1 MFSSQGSHIGAQ
13 EQPWDAVASHCLL
26 DECPASS
33 LGVLMGTLA
42 QCTQRCLGRQTLLLS
57 CAGHVGCAE
66 NLCSPVGATVGP
78 DGAQGQLPPGCCG
91 SPLERAAGPPVLST
105 VPRLQARF

>member
-13 EQPWDAVASHCLL
+13 EQPWDAVATHCLL

-66 NLCSPVGATVGP
+66 NL
-78 DGAQGQLPPGCCG
+78 
-91 SPLERAAGPPVLST
+91 
-105 VPRLQARF
+105 